1 METLENKQY
10 EDKISVIMGVYNQWD
25 KEVLYDAISS
35 ILNQTMGDFEFIIYN
50 DGSDEIAATHIRDAA
65 KLDERIVLIDA
76 NENYGLAFSLN
87 KCIEKAKGKYI
98 ARMDADDI
106 SMPARL
112 MEQYRF
118 LEEHPEYDWCGTN
131 AELFDEKGVWGH
143 RKMSERPDEKDFLKY
158 SPYIHPSVMY
168 RANLFENEDK
178 YLVSKETLRC
188 EDYEIFMRLHNR
200 GHRGYNIQKPLIR
213 YREEQQSYNKRKMKY
228 RVNEARIRFRN
239 FRKMKIL
246 FPTGWI
252 YVIRPL
258 IGGLVPNGI
267 ISFLKRKESGDK
279 HGKRTKNKSLHK

>member
-1 METLENKQY
+1 
-10 EDKISVIMGVYNQWD
+10 
-25 KEVLYDAISS
+25 
-35 ILNQTMGDFEFIIYN
+35 
-50 DGSDEIAATHIRDAA
+50 
-65 KLDERIVLIDA
+65 
-76 NENYGLAFSLN
+76 
-87 KCIEKAKGKYI
+87 
-98 ARMDADDI
+98 
-106 SMPARL
+106 MPARL

-279 HGKRTKNKSLHK
+279 NGKRAKNKSLHK